1 MVINAPA
8 ACIAIILLLIEQ
20 QTEPVLERLD
30 PPRRVAVIMAL
41 LALVLTGLVLV
52 TCAMI
57 GARWVRR
64 MARHKPGGQRTAVV
78 TTAVEN
84 QRLRGA
90 LESVLPETKTDDTM
104 HLGRSPG
111 ETKLD
116 H

>member
-1 MVINAPA
+1 MVTNLSA
-8 ACIAIILLLIEQ
+8 AVTMVSILLADQ
-20 QTEPVLERLD
+20 QKEPVLERLD

-41 LALVLTGLVLV
+41 LGLVLTGLVLV

-64 MARHKPGGQRTAVV
+64 MARHRPGRERARTA
-78 TTAVEN
+78 AMAAEN
-84 QRLRGA
+84 QRLREA
-90 LESVLPETKTDDTM
+90 LESVLPEAKTDDTM
-104 HLGRSPG
+104 HLGRSAG

>member
-1 MVINAPA
+1 MNPPA
-8 ACIAIILLLIEQ
+8 ALNAVFVLLADQ
-20 QTEPVLERLD
+20 RTEPVLERLD

-64 MARHKPGGQRTAVV
+64 MARHRPGGQRTAA
-78 TTAVEN
+78 TAMAAEN
-84 QRLRGA
+84 QRLRDA

-104 HLGRSPG
+104 HVGRSPG

>member
-1 MVINAPA
+1 MVTNLPA
-8 ACIAIILLLIEQ
+8 AVATVSFLLAAQ
-20 QTEPVLERLD
+20 QKEPVLERLD
-30 PPRRVAVIMAL
+30 PPRRVAVVMAL

-64 MARHKPGGQRTAVV
+64 MARHKPGRRRAPV
-78 TTAVEN
+78 AAMAAEN
-84 QRLRGA
+84 QRLREA
-90 LESVLPETKTDDTM
+90 LDSVLPEAKTDDTM